1 MKTEF
6 NLKPHQIEKLKK
18 NTDKY
23 KRDDLEITDSNF
35 LKLVDEKVVYYKENY
50 FNKKGQ
56 ENLEKKNAGKNI
68 DKEKNQLESH
78 NKNVPN
84 SDKNPKDDEKNK
96 KKRRF
101 EILKHNLIYLR
112 DNNVTPREYLNNNP
126 FNNKPF
132 QIKESID
139 FFDCVKYDKLEE
151 MENMLNTKDLLFCY
165 DYFHQTPFHWAAK
178 RNKLRTARIMLLYG
192 KCINL
197 LDSNNMTPL
206 HFAAQN
212 NNYDMVQLLCENGA
226 NPFIKNIDGKKRLY
240 VCFSTFAVDEDYRFY
255 IFPAVKELCTTADV
269 ITDFT
274 PRESMRRL
282 FVERFHFQYLNDKR
296 IFMLPVPSLSNRV
309 KLRFIDKAEDI
320 SDPQQRKVF
329 LDHNGYNVKF
339 CTFERDGE
347 KGGMFYCAK
356 WYMKW
361 KKRIPCGRRIDVLK
375 VYNSALLSRN
385 LREIAWKL
393 QMHEGVITFFVCR

>member
-1 MKTEF
+1 MDRCYTNQQVNIIINLILDSNLIDDYKECINKVKTEF

-226 NPFIKNIDGKKRLY
+226 NPFIKNIDGKKPSDLCNDFKTKSYLLY
-240 VCFSTFAVDEDYRFY
+240 VEDTFP
-255 IFPAVKELCTTADV
+255 IGL
-269 ITDFT
+269 
-274 PRESMRRL
+274 
-282 FVERFHFQYLNDKR
+282 
-296 IFMLPVPSLSNRV
+296 
-309 KLRFIDKAEDI
+309 
-320 SDPQQRKVF
+320 
-329 LDHNGYNVKF
+329 
-339 CTFERDGE
+339 
-347 KGGMFYCAK
+347 
-356 WYMKW
+356 
-361 KKRIPCGRRIDVLK
+361 KKNTK
-375 VYNSALLSRN
+375 
-385 LREIAWKL
+385 KK
-393 QMHEGVITFFVCR
+393 